1 MNRSFLPSTKR
12 HVQQMG
18 SDMKG
23 LQLLTRWIPMVG
35 LALTLSA
42 VACSTG
48 SGNNVT
54 PDTAADA
61 REEPDYGPLPD
72 VPPVEFELR
81 TDLRIDQDLPDGYV
95 LPDIDGYV
103 FEIIGQDT
111 KPEVVGPLPD
121 GNCIPDCFRQD
132 GSKKACGP
140 DGCGSICGYCSFET
154 QCVVDEC
161 KEVCIPKCDGK
172 ECGSDGCYGECPP
185 GCDPGFAC
193 GEDFKCYPNCD
204 HDGFC
209 ATRQCGPDGCGGS
222 CGSCGLGTLCN
233 NDTGMCQTDPCV
245 GIPVDTGK
253 CTDGVLYQC
262 VNGQPLETVCSSMG
276 ADYFCKFDPIAQK
289 YVCSQGCVPS
299 CSWDDGTPKECGYDG
314 CYGVCG
320 TCPSGWTCNAG
331 KCYPQP
337 GSECG
342 WLTDVGECF
351 GNILWYCAGGQL
363 MVEYCDQ
370 MGLKCLFEPT
380 VMQFRCK

>member
-1 MNRSFLPSTKR
+1 MSRSFSSKPGR
-12 HVQQMG
+12 HVQRMG

-23 LQLLTRWIPMVG
+23 LHFPTYWIPA
-35 LALTLSA
+35 LALALALAAT
-42 VACSTG
+42 ACG
-48 SGNNVT
+48 NDSGNTLATDSQTDNQQ
-54 PDTAADA
+54 
-61 REEPDYGPLPD
+61 EPDYGPLPD

-81 TDLRIDQDLPDGYV
+81 TDLQFDDLPDGFI
-95 LPDIDGYV
+95 LPDIDGYA
-103 FEIIGQDT
+103 FEVIKQDV

-121 GNCIPDCFRQD
+121 GNCIADCFRQD
-132 GSKKACGP
+132 GTKKECGP
-140 DGCGSICGYCSFET
+140 DGCGSICGYCSYEK

-161 KEVCIPKCDGK
+161 KEVCVPKCDGK

-193 GEDFKCYPNCD
+193 GEDYTCYPDCD

-209 ATRQCGPDGCGGS
+209 ANRQCGPDGCGGS

-233 NDTGMCQTDPCV
+233 NETGMCQTDPCV

-262 VNGQPLETVCSSMG
+262 INGQPLETVCASQG
-276 ADYFCKFDPIAQK
+276 ADFFCKFDPIAQK

-320 TCPSGWTCNAG
+320 TCPGGWTCNAG

-337 GSECG
+337 GSDCG
-342 WLTDVGECF
+342 WLTDAGECF
-351 GNILWYCAGGQL
+351 GNILWYCAGGNL

-370 MGLKCLFEPT
+370 LGLKCQFEPS
-380 VMQFRCK
+380 VMAFRCK